1 MKTKILIEDNDVTI
15 TFSPETDLERMCVL
29 ELGDEISVSHRHK
42 DIVLKKRHDRIR
54 RISDLDPEPAPAP
67 AAALRPARLIESE

>member
-42 DIVLKKRHDRIR
+42 DIVLKKRHDKVR
-54 RISDLDPEPAPAP
+54 RLSDLEPEPAPAP
-67 AAALRPARLIESE
+67 VLRPRRIESE